1 VFKST
6 PRGRRPV
13 VARPKLFAP
22 LVVFILLTLA
32 VSPKLIPDSRNAQA
46 ASSSLVISQIQVAG
60 DGTDAAND
68 EFIEIHNVSSSDIDL
83 NGYRVVYR
91 SAAGTN
97 DVQVTSWAATTMI
110 PAGGYYLI
118 GHTPAYNGAAA
129 ADRAF
134 DSSVAFSATGGGMGI
149 RNGALNTGTLVD
161 SLGYGTATNAFVE
174 GTVATAPAANNSA
187 ARKSNGCQDTDN
199 NANDFQTLTPAVP
212 RNSGTTPNVCS
223 GTPTPTPRLVKVS
236 DFDADNHT
244 DVVVWR
250 PSNGTWNL
258 YNSGDASTGSRQWGD
273 AAQNDAL
280 VPGDYDGDGQTD
292 IAVFRP
298 AEGNWYIVNSATNTV
313 TVTGWGNSTDDP
325 VQADYDGD
333 GKTDIAVFRA
343 SEGNWYIRKSSGGVQ
358 VANWGGSG
366 DKLVPGDYDGDGR
379 ADIAVFRPSEGN
391 WYVLKSSGGVQLTN
405 WGVATDR
412 LVAGDYDGDGKLD
425 LAVFRPSEGNWYI
438 RQSSNNAV
446 VTRNWGV
453 SSDVPVPGDY
463 DGDKKT
469 DIAIWRPSESDFY
482 IINSGG
488 SPVISIQQAGTSG
501 DVPVASAYRTY
512 GSSDGVT
519 IPPPPPPPP
528 TDNHLTMGNPSNAT
542 ADTNFP
548 LNYLMDKPQY
558 ALSYNR
564 DKGEP
569 NWVSWHLDT
578 PWLGSA
584 PRQNNYRADPAVPAG
599 WYQVQGTDYSGSG
612 FDRGHMCPSGDRT
625 DSVTDN
631 SATFLMTNFVPQ
643 AAANNQ
649 GPWNDLE
656 IYCRSLVSQGN
667 ELYIISGGAGTGG
680 TGLNGFATTITNG
693 HVNVPAQ
700 TWKVIIV
707 LPQASGDDVA
717 RVTTSTRT
725 IAVIMPNSQ
734 SINSDWKTYR
744 VSVDQVESLTGY
756 DFFSNVPVAT
766 QAVIESTVDN
776 Q

>member
-1 VFKST
+1 VSGL
-6 PRGRRPV
+6 PPSSRRTLPV
-13 VARPKLFAP
+13 RPKLFALFTIVILIAVAISP
-22 LVVFILLTLA
+22 RLLTN
-32 VSPKLIPDSRNAQA
+32 SPDTQA
-46 ASSSLVISQIQVAG
+46 ASTSLVVSQFQVAG
-60 DGTDAAND
+60 DGSPVADD
-68 EFIEIHNVSSSDIDL
+68 EFVELHNVSNASIDL
-83 NGYRVVYR
+83 NGYKVVYR
-91 SAAGTN
+91 SASGVS
-97 DVQVTSWAATTMI
+97 DVQITSWSTSTVI

-118 GHTPAYNGAAA
+118 GHTPAYNGAVA

-134 DSSVAFSATGGGMGI
+134 DAAISFSGTSGGMAIRNSGGTVLDSVGYGSATNI
-149 RNGALNTGTLVD
+149 
-161 SLGYGTATNAFVE
+161 FVE
-174 GTVATAPAANNSA
+174 AATTPAPAANNSRS
-187 ARKSNGCQDTDN
+187 RKTNGCQDTDN
-199 NANDFQTLTPAVP
+199 NLNDFELLAPSTP
-212 RNSGTTPNVCS
+212 RNSATTPNICAGGPAPT
-223 GTPTPTPRLVKVS
+223 GTPKLVKVS

-244 DVVVWR
+244 DFVVWQ
-250 PSNGTWNL
+250 PSTGTWNVS
-258 YNSGDASTGSRQWGD
+258 NSGDATTNSRQWG
-273 AAQNDAL
+273 AGSLNDVP
-280 VPGDYDGDGQTD
+280 VPGDYDGDGGAD

-298 AEGNWYIVNSATNTV
+298 SEGNWYIINSATNTY
-313 TVTGWGNSTDDP
+313 TTTGWGAASDQT

-333 GKTDIAVFRA
+333 GKTDIAVYRP
-343 SEGNWYIRKSSGGVQ
+343 SEGNWYIKQSSGPVQ
-358 VANWGGSG
+358 VISWGGGG
-366 DKLVPGDYDGDGR
+366 DKPVPGDYDGDGK
-379 ADIAVFRPSEGN
+379 ADVAIFRPSEGN
-391 WYVLKSSGGVQLTN
+391 WYIVKSSGGVQVTG
-405 WGVATDR
+405 WGTATDQ

-425 LAVFRPSEGNWYI
+425 TAVYRPSEGNWYI

-446 VTRNWGV
+446 VVRNWGA
-453 SSDVPVPGDY
+453 SNDVLVPGDY

-469 DIAIWRPSESDFY
+469 DIAVWRPSEATFY
-482 IINSGG
+482 IINSSG
-488 SPVISIQQAGTSG
+488 SPALTVRQYGISG
-501 DVPVASAYRTY
+501 DIPIASTYKTY
-512 GSSDGVT
+512 GSSDGLT
-519 IPPPPPPPP
+519 TPPPPPPPIQ
-528 TDNHLTMGNPSNAT
+528 DNHLTMGNPSSAT

-569 NWVSWHLDT
+569 NWVSWHLD
-578 PWLGSA
+578 PNWLGSA
-584 PRQNNYRADPAVPAG
+584 PRQNDYRADPAVPAG

-625 DSVTDN
+625 DTIPDN

-656 IYCRSLVSQGN
+656 IYCRGLVSQGN
-667 ELYIISGGAGTGG
+667 ELYIIDGGAGTGG
-680 TGLNGFATTITNG
+680 TGVNGFASTIAGG

-744 VSVDQVESLTGY
+744 VSVDQVEALTGY
-756 DFFSNVPVAT
+756 DFFSNVPTAT